1 MRKPKCYSYIRFST
15 SEQLKGSSLK
25 RQLGLA
31 REYAHTNKLELD
43 ESLTL
48 HDLGIS
54 AYKGKHRTE
63 GALGEFLSLV
73 NSKKIPKGSILI
85 VESLDR
91 LSREQV
97 LDALNLFLNIIR
109 EGIKIVTLMDNM
121 EYSEET
127 INSNIGQLMFS
138 LTIMSRAHEESLVK
152 SKRLKAAWV
161 QKRENIR
168 NEVLTRVCPSWL
180 KVTDDKKGFIKL
192 KRDVRLFGRYTI

>member
-121 EYSEET
+121 E
-127 INSNIGQLMFS
+127 
-138 LTIMSRAHEESLVK
+138 
-152 SKRLKAAWV
+152 
-161 QKRENIR
+161 
-168 NEVLTRVCPSWL
+168 
-180 KVTDDKKGFIKL
+180 
-192 KRDVRLFGRYTI
+192 